1 MKQFFAFVKK
11 EYYHIIRD
19 WRTLLVLIG
28 MPIAQ
33 IVLFGFALSNEV
45 KNSRISV
52 LDQSKDAQSIQLIE
66 KIQSSKYFD
75 VVKSLEHE
83 EEIDQQLRSGFSKM
97 VLLIPPK
104 FSENLAQSK
113 STQLQMITDGG
124 NPNLATT
131 LVNYASAIV
140 RDFQITTFHQSS
152 PPYQINVIPRMLY
165 NPQLRGEYTFVP
177 GVIALVLALV
187 CTMMTS
193 VSIVREKEMG
203 NMEVLL
209 VSPMNPLMV
218 IISKAVPYVI
228 LSLFI
233 LSIILLLSVHL
244 LGVPIRG
251 SLLLLYGISFIFI
264 IAVLALGLV
273 ISSITNS
280 QQVAMMISL
289 MGLLLPTLLFG
300 GFMFPIESMPKIL
313 QWISNIVPAKWF
325 FYSVS
330 AIMIKGLGFSAIIK
344 ETLILTGF
352 AILFLGISFKKF
364 NIRLA

>member
-1 MKQFFAFVKK
+1 MKQFMAFVKK

-28 MPIAQ
+28 MPVAQ

-45 KNSRISV
+45 KNTRIAV
-52 LDQSKDAQSIQLIE
+52 LDQSRDAQSIQLIE
-66 KIQSSKYFD
+66 KIQASKYFD
-75 VVKSLEHE
+75 VVKDLRHK
-83 EEIDQQLRSGFSKM
+83 EEIDQQLRSGFAKM
-97 VLLIPPK
+97 VVLIPPK
-104 FSENLAQSK
+104 FSEDLAQSK
-113 STQLQMITDGG
+113 NTQVQMITDGG

-131 LVNYASAIV
+131 LVNYAGAII
-140 RDFQITTFHQSS
+140 RDFQMTTFNQTAA
-152 PPYQINVIPRMLY
+152 PYQINVVPKMLY

-209 VSPMNPLMV
+209 VSPMNPLLV

-233 LSIILLLSVHL
+233 LTIILTLSVHL

-251 SLLLLYGISFIFI
+251 SLLLLYGVSFIFI

-273 ISSITNS
+273 ISSITDS
-280 QQVAMMISL
+280 QQIAMMISL

-300 GFMFPIESMPKIL
+300 GFMFPIESMPKVL
-313 QWISNIVPAKWF
+313 QVISNIVPAKWF

-352 AILFLGISFKKF
+352 AIVFLGISFKNF